1 MLKVHIAKV
10 NGILYHGDAESLTA
24 PGAEGELTVLPN
36 HIPLVTTLKP
46 GRVVVKKDGSEAE
59 VFEVERGILEVTKD
73 TATVLL

>member
-10 NGILYHGDAESLTA
+10 NGILFHGEADSLTA
-24 PGAEGELTVLPN
+24 PGSAGELTVLPN

-46 GRVVVKKDGSEAE
+46 GRITVRKNDTEE
-59 VFEVERGILEVTKD
+59 VFEVEKGILEVTKD